1 MNTLS
6 IVICTFNRASLLKLA
21 LDSIEKQTIAPYEV
35 LVIDNKSKDNTKDVV
50 ECFQKSIP
58 NLKYYHEKN
67 IGLSHA
73 RNRGIKESS
82 GDYLAYIDDDC
93 VLPNNWVD
101 LAYQII
107 ENKNPDV
114 FGGPVFP
121 FYEKRKPTWFID
133 KYLTYEFGS
142 SPRKLNHYE
151 TLIGCNFI
159 IRKSVIEKI
168 GKFRVD
174 LGMTG
179 TKVLYSEETE
189 LQLRYLNS
197 QLSKG
202 IYYDPDLYVHHYAR
216 PDKLSL
222 VWNIKAFIGKGKSNY
237 RTKNIQIKKQ
247 WFHEFFELAIQLL
260 KVAYFFS
267 IAALFRNRTK
277 YPFYQNYIM
286 ERVQGHLKKYGFL
299 LEQFKS

>member
-1 MNTLS
+1 MIS
-6 IVICTFNRASLLKLA
+6 VVICTFNRDKLLQQTVLSLLNQTEDFFELIIVDNNSTDKTADLCKL
-21 LDSIEKQTIAPYEV
+21 Y
-35 LVIDNKSKDNTKDVV
+35 
-50 ECFQKSIP
+50 C
-58 NLKYYHEKN
+58 EKN
-67 IGLSHA
+67 PRIKYVFESRVGLSYA
-73 RNRGIKESS
+73 RNRGILESK
-82 GDYLAYIDDDC
+82 GNYIAYIDDDC
-93 VLPNNWVD
+93 ILPKSWIEVANQ
-101 LAYQII
+101 LAYT
-107 ENKNPDV
+107 NSFDF

-121 FYEKRKPTWFID
+121 FFEVNKPKWFKD
-133 KYLTYEFGS
+133 KYLTFEFGS
-142 SPRKLNHYE
+142 APRKLFANE

-168 GKFRVD
+168 GEFRVD

-222 VWNIKAFIGKGKSNY
+222 LWNIKAFIGKGKSNY

-247 WFHEFFELAIQLL
+247 WFRSFFELAIQLL

-267 IAALFRNRTK
+267 IGTLFRNRTK

-299 LEQFKS
+299 LEQFRS

>member
-1 MNTLS
+1 MTRIS
-6 IVICTFNRASLLKLA
+6 IIICTFNRAPLLELA
-21 LDSIEKQTIAPYEV
+21 LNSIANQTTAPYEV
-35 LVIDNKSKDNTKDVV
+35 LVIDNKSTDNTNELVSV
-50 ECFQKSIP
+50 FQNTIP
-58 NLKYYHEKN
+58 YLKYYYEEN
-67 IGLSHA
+67 IGLSQA
-73 RNRGIKESS
+73 RNRGVRESS
-82 GDYLAYIDDDC
+82 GDYLAFIDDDC
-93 VLPNNWVD
+93 ILPNNWVD
-101 LAYQII
+101 LAYHLI

-121 FYEKRKPTWFID
+121 FYEKRKPRWFID
-133 KYLTYEFGS
+133 RYLTFEFGS
-142 SPRKLNHYE
+142 STRKLYHFE

-159 IRKSVIEKI
+159 IRKSVIERI
-168 GKFRVD
+168 GEFRVD

-222 VWNIKAFIGKGKSNY
+222 LWNIKAFIGKGKSNY

-247 WFHEFFELAIQLL
+247 WFRSFFELAIQLL

-267 IAALFRNRTK
+267 IGALFRNRTK

-299 LEQFKS
+299 LEQFRS

>member
-1 MNTLS
+1 MNLS
-6 IVICTFNRASLLKLA
+6 IVICTFNRASLLELA
-21 LDSIEKQTIAPYEV
+21 LNSIAKQTTAPYEV
-35 LVIDNKSKDNTKDVV
+35 LVIDNKSTDNTKEIVSV
-50 ECFQKSIP
+50 FQNTIP
-58 NLKYYHEKN
+58 YLKYYYEKN
-67 IGLSHA
+67 IGLSQA
-73 RNRGIKESS
+73 RNRGVRESS
-82 GDYLAYIDDDC
+82 GDYLAFLDDDC
-93 VLPNNWVD
+93 ILPNKWVD
-101 LAYQII
+101 LAYQIF
-107 ENKNPDV
+107 ENEDHDV

-121 FYEKRKPTWFID
+121 FYEERKPTWFLD
-133 KYLTYEFGS
+133 TYLTFEFGS
-142 SPRKLNHYE
+142 TPRKLFANE

-168 GKFRVD
+168 GEFRVD

-179 TKVLYSEETE
+179 SKVLYSEETE

-202 IYYDPDLYVHHYAR
+202 IFYDPDLYVYHYAR

-222 VWNIKAFIGKGKSNY
+222 LWNIKAFIGKGKSNY
-237 RTKNIQIKKQ
+237 RTKNIQINKQ
-247 WFHEFFELAIQLL
+247 WFRELFELAIQLL

-267 IAALFRNRTK
+267 IGALFRSRTK

-299 LEQFKS
+299 LEQFRS